1 MARVLK
7 ERAGTAAERV
17 ELGETEAAGRA
28 ERNAVPTRL
37 ELGAVGS

>member
-1 MARVLK
+1 V
-7 ERAGTAAERV
+7 GD
-17 ELGETEAAGRA
+17 TEAAGHA